1 MVNDEINDILDYLK
15 FEFKYGTLKNR
26 LVALEE
32 IDKIKRLKEQVKNSD
47 SLILNSQNEA
57 IKYEKIYIYIYCVIL
72 QHYKQ
77 NYKNITYT
85 NQKITFVILIYHLKK
100 IKAY

>member
-15 FEFKYGTLKNR
+15 FECKHGTLKNR

-47 SLILNSQNEA
+47 
-57 IKYEKIYIYIYCVIL
+57 
-72 QHYKQ
+72 
-77 NYKNITYT
+77 
-85 NQKITFVILIYHLKK
+85 
-100 IKAY
+100 

>member
-1 MVNDEINDILDYLK
+1 MK
-15 FEFKYGTLKNR
+15 K
-26 LVALEE
+26 
-32 IDKIKRLKEQVKNSD
+32 
-47 SLILNSQNEA
+47 
-57 IKYEKIYIYIYCVIL
+57 YIYIYCVIL